1 MMMMPANVPASTAMG
16 EPDRLQLDIGARG
29 CDVQSGL
36 ALHADGLQRIGIR
49 RAADQKIA
57 AAADADGSVGS
68 DATVVAREIA
78 ASKPPRRCIH
88 RPGKSG
94 LIGEAEIHAV
104 AADGCDVWFGT
115 AAFAL
120 KSPLETGHRADDE
133 ADILAALALQDTGAH
148 RRQCLGA
155 CDRRPVAG
163 DRDTECP

>member
-1 MMMMPANVPASTAMG
+1 MG
-16 EPDRLQLDIGARG
+16 SAGR
-29 CDVQSGL
+29 DVQSGL
-36 ALHADGLQRIGIR
+36 ALHADGLQCIGIR

-57 AAADADGSVGS
+57 AETDADGSVGS

-120 KSPLETGHRADDE
+120 KYTFETGHRADDE
-133 ADILAALALQDTGAH
+133 ADILASLALQDTGAH
-148 RRQCLGA
+148 RRQSPGA
-155 CDRRPVAG
+155 CNQRHARG
-163 DRDTECP
+163 DGNTDCRESPE